1 MLVDVF
7 ITHNPSSFLFIS
19 GNEFVFPREKSGKL
33 GRNQSTQHGELP
45 TCDQIKN
52 ILENA
57 KHSAIIDSNSL
68 DMILPD
74 DIQEEVLRTVS
85 IPHIEDTEQDTEED
99 TEWDH
104 HNKPTEEQITSLEE
118 ISEIPEEQDEYFND
132 IREEL
137 TLFSDFE
144 SLNITDYSDKCKLDD
159 KTLLKILVNG
169 KEKIVKKSTLCWLFS
184 KDLHKGHLSSDRLL
198 RCKSLSSAKIPK
210 TKKKLRKK
218 RNQVHP
224 EIDKETDTTSD
235 EEDTVELESEF
246 ECESIHS
253 GTDSDNDVN
262 KILEINEESYY
273 AVCYES
279 WYIGRVVNKIS
290 KNQSK
295 IKFLKFELN
304 KYIWPKDDDVQ
315 VVQNEYIFYGPIQL
329 IGNYPFQLKRH
340 DKLKIEKIF
349 KHVKKGI

>member
-210 TKKKLRKK
+210 TENFAKKENKFIQKLMKKLIPPLMRK
-218 RNQVHP
+218 
-224 EIDKETDTTSD
+224 T
-235 EEDTVELESEF
+235 
-246 ECESIHS
+246 
-253 GTDSDNDVN
+253 
-262 KILEINEESYY
+262 
-273 AVCYES
+273 
-279 WYIGRVVNKIS
+279 
-290 KNQSK
+290 QSS
-295 IKFLKFELN
+295 
-304 KYIWPKDDDVQ
+304 
-315 VVQNEYIFYGPIQL
+315 
-329 IGNYPFQLKRH
+329 
-340 DKLKIEKIF
+340 
-349 KHVKKGI
+349 